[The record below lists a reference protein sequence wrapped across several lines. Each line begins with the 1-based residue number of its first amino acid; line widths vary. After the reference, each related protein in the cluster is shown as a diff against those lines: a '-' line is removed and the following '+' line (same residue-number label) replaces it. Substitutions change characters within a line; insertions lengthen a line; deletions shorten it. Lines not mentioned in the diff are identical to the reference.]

1 MTWGQTGRPAYQTPG
16 SVYPVIYLM
25 LGICS
30 VFFLSGTFIF
40 FDHFPLVPK
49 VFPFCSVSWLLQ
61 KHASWTVRILL
72 IYFLYKVKEASELHS
87 QHSFASLFVERRSDL
102 SQVSQRSYQ

>member
-1 MTWGQTGRPAYQTPG
+1 MGTNREASISDPWQCVSGDLSHAG
-16 SVYPVIYLM
+16 YLF
-25 LGICS
+25 C
-30 VFFLSGTFIF
+30 FFLSGTFIF